1 MTPSSHSAA
10 APPQSLLDRRRL
22 AIAHSATQRGLASV
36 EASSAASG
44 YLLSLHF
51 VPTAESAEPKAAVP
65 PGLRIGNFSLAV
77 AGGGDPGLAI
87 AGIEPAPPGGSRLDL
102 KVEETGARAGAP
114 RAGNAVVYTLELVG
128 VPNLDRFFSA
138 ASFTLDGGPPPPVP
152 EPPAA
157 SALAKPAVA
166 AIDYLARDYE
176 SFRRLLLERMTLTI
190 PSWSERN
197 PADYGI
203 ALVEIL
209 AYVADDLAYYQ
220 DAVATEA
227 YLSTARLRQSV
238 VRHARLLDY
247 QVSPGHNARTWA
259 QVQVSAPL
267 LLPLGTRIY
276 AEIPGVEPA
285 FDPSEV
291 EDETPEDLANAMTF
305 ETMADAWLEPG
316 YEAMP
321 IYAWGALDY
330 ALPRGATAAALAGS
344 FPRLAAGD
352 VLILGLSDRTVAPGH
367 PVRLSRART
376 GIDPVFRDVE
386 ITEIE
391 WYAEDALPEPLPVA
405 GRLAGAVRTDLAV
418 ALGNLVPAD
427 QGRTVEEDL
436 PPVVDGAVYRPTL
449 SERWVTMRQPYDP
462 EVAKRTPAEA
472 FLNPFPPEAV
482 PVVELRE
489 LSSTGAAGAFW
500 TCVRDLLGAGPFTR
514 AFVLEVDNAGW
525 ARLRFGDDRY
535 GRSPAPGT
543 RFHARYR
550 VGLGP
555 QGNLGPG
562 TIRHLA
568 SDVPEILDAVT
579 GLSNPLQAMGGA
591 PPESNERIRLLAP
604 QAIEAQK
611 RCVTAGD
618 FVNAAEAFPGV
629 RRAAA
634 RLGWTGS
641 WTTAFVFLQL
651 EARRPLDAFFLSTF
665 RAYMAPLLLAGSD
678 LEVQEAGYLPLDIG
692 LGIHLDAG
700 ARQSEVQRALELA
713 FSATDPA
720 GFFRPDNFTFGQPVY
735 LSEVVAR
742 AAAVS
747 GVARVEVQ
755 RFHPWGQPPGGEI
768 AAGKIQPGPFEI
780 VRADSIAGAPQLGAV
795 DFDFPREVRR

>member
-1 MTPSSHSAA
+1 RGRRRAQPLLRRQPLDGGRRRGRAVGHGRRHDRSPGGRRDVGGRRRRGHRRRRRGADRRRRRRGLRRRRRGGLRARRHRDLGPRRDPDLRRGRRHDLRRHAGFERSRRGRRRPPDRRPAAARDLRRRGDDAARIPVPARRARPGRRNRRGGPHPAADRAGPLHRARREGREADLRRRPPAPDLRARERRAPGGHPLPGPGPAAAVARPADRAPGGRAELLREPARDHRRLPDPPEPAPGPQHLRQPEGGLTPSSHSAA

-344 FPRLAAGD
+344 
-352 VLILGLSDRTVAPGH
+352 
-367 PVRLSRART
+367 
-376 GIDPVFRDVE
+376 
-386 ITEIE
+386 
-391 WYAEDALPEPLPVA
+391 
-405 GRLAGAVRTDLAV
+405 
-418 ALGNLVPAD
+418 
-427 QGRTVEEDL
+427 
-436 PPVVDGAVYRPTL
+436 
-449 SERWVTMRQPYDP
+449 
-462 EVAKRTPAEA
+462 
-472 FLNPFPPEAV
+472 
-482 PVVELRE
+482 
-489 LSSTGAAGAFW
+489 
-500 TCVRDLLGAGPFTR
+500 
-514 AFVLEVDNAGW
+514 
-525 ARLRFGDDRY
+525 
-535 GRSPAPGT
+535 
-543 RFHARYR
+543 
-550 VGLGP
+550 
-555 QGNLGPG
+555 
-562 TIRHLA
+562 
-568 SDVPEILDAVT
+568 
-579 GLSNPLQAMGGA
+579 
-591 PPESNERIRLLAP
+591 
-604 QAIEAQK
+604 
-611 RCVTAGD
+611 
-618 FVNAAEAFPGV
+618 
-629 RRAAA
+629 
-634 RLGWTGS
+634 
-641 WTTAFVFLQL
+641 
-651 EARRPLDAFFLSTF
+651 
-665 RAYMAPLLLAGSD
+665 
-678 LEVQEAGYLPLDIG
+678 
-692 LGIHLDAG
+692 
-700 ARQSEVQRALELA
+700 
-713 FSATDPA
+713 
-720 GFFRPDNFTFGQPVY
+720 
-735 LSEVVAR
+735 
-742 AAAVS
+742 
-747 GVARVEVQ
+747 
-755 RFHPWGQPPGGEI
+755 
-768 AAGKIQPGPFEI
+768 
-780 VRADSIAGAPQLGAV
+780 
-795 DFDFPREVRR
+795 